1 MIDFSDAQWENVKTN
16 YRRWW
21 KGELGRPI
29 LPCVFWGRDAG
40 REMPK
45 NPLLSFANCNDLR
58 ITPKQIVD
66 RYDYELSGYEYVGD
80 SFPLMQTMQF
90 GPGIVA
96 AFLGADLLN
105 DSQTVWFR
113 PKEVKPLNE
122 MHFEYDADN
131 IWLDRIREIFIEG
144 MKRWQGN
151 VVIGFPDLGGIMDIL
166 ASFRQSD
173 NLLYDLYD
181 EPEQVKRLV
190 NEIADLWHRFYLELC
205 ELLKGSQG
213 YSDWSSIYY
222 EKPSYMLQSDFSFM
236 IGNDLFDEFVKPEL
250 EKTSA
255 RLSNAWYHLDGIGE
269 LKHLDSLLTVDTIK
283 GIQWVPGEGEPR
295 TRDWSEVYAKISK
308 AKRKIQAYYDLDFH
322 LDEILQVIERPDDL
336 VKMQFGYSIDRK
348 NEIVARLRKYGAE

>member
-1 MIDFSDAQWENVKTN
+1 MRS
-16 YRRWW
+16 
-21 KGELGRPI
+21 
-29 LPCVFWGRDAG
+29 C
-40 REMPK
+40 
-45 NPLLSFANCNDLR
+45 
-58 ITPKQIVD
+58 
-66 RYDYELSGYEYVGD
+66 
-80 SFPLMQTMQF
+80 
-90 GPGIVA
+90 
-96 AFLGADLLN
+96 
-105 DSQTVWFR
+105 
-113 PKEVKPLNE
+113 
-122 MHFEYDADN
+122 
-131 IWLDRIREIFIEG
+131 EIFIEG

-236 IGNDLFDEFVKPEL
+236 IGNDMFDEFVKPEL

>member
-66 RYDYELSGYEYVGD
+66 RYDYELSTYEYVGD

-205 ELLKGSQG
+205 GLLKGSQG

-236 IGNDLFDEFVKPEL
+236 IGNDMFDEFVKPEL

-348 NEIVARLRKYGAE
+348 NEIVARLCKYGAE